1 MDSRKSVENCL
12 KWQIQGLL
20 LSRLLNDF
28 IERSVLNIKNNFF
41 ITLFLLKML
50 LYTAAVLT
58 SVALLAK
65 YLLWAKSY
73 FTLKPG

>member
-41 ITLFLLKML
+41 ITLFLLKRL
-50 LYTAAVLT
+50 HYTAAVLT